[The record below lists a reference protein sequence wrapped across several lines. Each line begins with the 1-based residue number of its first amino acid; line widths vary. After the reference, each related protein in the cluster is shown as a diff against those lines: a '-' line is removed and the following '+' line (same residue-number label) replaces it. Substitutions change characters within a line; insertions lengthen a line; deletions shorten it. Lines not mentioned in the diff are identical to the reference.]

1 MDTLYLDKE
10 KLFDILKDLNVCS
23 KQGLAERFDSTVGA
37 HSLLMPFG
45 GQFQRTPTQA
55 MAAEIFTGSQ
65 ICSLMSYGFDPFI
78 SESSPF
84 RGAYIAVL
92 DSLCKIIASGGN
104 LKHCWLTL
112 QEYFGKPGNN
122 PEKWGL
128 PFAALLG
135 ALKAQIDFN
144 VAAIGGKDSMS
155 GSFVDETGKN
165 YDVPPTLI
173 SFAVCA
179 AEVDKIISPEF
190 KQAGSNVYILSPD
203 YDSDD
208 LPTTDSME
216 NLFALIQELNEN
228 NKILSCYVPT
238 FGGIPAA
245 IFKMCIGNNLGFEF
259 ENNILFDDSR
269 CKFIIELTEENENL
283 CRLGDRKSVV

>member
-1 MDTLYLDKE
+1 
-10 KLFDILKDLNVCS
+10 
-23 KQGLAERFDSTVGA
+23 
-37 HSLLMPFG
+37 
-45 GQFQRTPTQA
+45 
-55 MAAEIFTGSQ
+55 
-65 ICSLMSYGFDPFI
+65 
-78 SESSPF
+78 
-84 RGAYIAVL
+84 
-92 DSLCKIIASGGN
+92 
-104 LKHCWLTL
+104 
-112 QEYFGKPGNN
+112 
-122 PEKWGL
+122 
-128 PFAALLG
+128 
-135 ALKAQIDFN
+135 
-144 VAAIGGKDSMS
+144 MS

-179 AEVDKIISPEF
+179 AEVNKIISPEF

-208 LPTTDSME
+208 LPTTDSMK
-216 NLFALIQELNEN
+216 NLFALIQELNAN

-283 CRLGDRKSVV
+283 CRLGRVIEAPEIICDNERVNLNDALKVYDSTLENIFPTEINDSSIIPEIAIDSNLPRVFYSHTAKSNPKFLI